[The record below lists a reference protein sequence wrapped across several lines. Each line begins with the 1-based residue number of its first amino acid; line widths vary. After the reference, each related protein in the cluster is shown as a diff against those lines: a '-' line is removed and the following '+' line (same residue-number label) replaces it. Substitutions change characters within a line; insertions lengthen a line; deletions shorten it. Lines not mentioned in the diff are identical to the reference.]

1 MKFEKRDL
9 LPIGL
14 LLLAVLAG
22 AYYYEVLPET
32 MATHFN
38 IEGEAN
44 GWMAKDV
51 GLALP
56 VVIGA
61 FVYLLLRFLPWLAT
75 KQDKKNIVALKE
87 ELYWLAVL
95 MAGLIAFT
103 QLVSIHANLGNAFPV
118 GVFSAA
124 IAAVIIYSGYLMTRA
139 KRNYFVG
146 VRLPWTLASNR
157 VWDAT
162 NKIAGK
168 SFMAVA
174 VAYFAAGFYSNALAF
189 TVLIG
194 GILATLAFSV
204 VYSFVLSK
212 R

>member
-9 LPIGL
+9 LPVGL
-14 LLLAVLAG
+14 LLLAMLAG
-22 AYYYEVLPET
+22 AYYYEALPET
-32 MATHFN
+32 MATHFGV
-38 IEGEAN
+38 EGEAN
-44 GWMAKDV
+44 GWMGKNM
-51 GLALP
+51 GLSLP
-56 VVIGA
+56 IVIGA

-75 KQDKKNIVALKE
+75 KQDKKNILALKE
-87 ELYWLAVL
+87 ELYWLTVL
-95 MAGLIAFT
+95 MAGLIAFA
-103 QLVSIHANLGNAFPV
+103 QLSSIYANLGNPFPI
-118 GVFSAA
+118 GIFSVA
-124 IAAVIIYSGYLMTRA
+124 ISAVIFYSGYLMTRA

-146 VRLPWTLASNR
+146 MRLPWTLASNR

-162 NKIAGK
+162 NRIAGK
-168 SFMAVA
+168 AFMGVA

-194 GILATLAFSV
+194 GILATVAFSV